1 MGKFPPTKSS
11 FAISTDKYAT
21 VGTTRLPPE
30 TTANTSLS
38 QEISK
43 ATLNVV
49 TITDNVL
56 DNQTLSVGDLV
67 QKIASGASVV
77 VPLNESKVTAASTA
91 LATFTKETI
100 KSVSTDSKKKATGS
114 ASSVGNVS
122 KYQTKAHEAIKDA
135 TNDTMLGL
143 TDHVDVSNETFTV
156 FERITGLSQERP
168 EVIQMMNYLPL
179 FEGQVGASGY
189 HTSDPLMASKMG
201 IESSAD
207 FGFTS
212 AGMLFDTLYK
222 HRLIKL
228 NNKNIAYNSA
238 FGKKRN
244 FKKNN
249 EFDKTLADTISIIRT
264 LFGLIQMGG
273 TLKTVLGVRDSQCN
287 LQKTFLLLEK
297 GELRKSS
304 DEAEQDLRMYDNVA
318 GSTTM
323 SPQVA
328 NSTLSIPQIL
338 SGFGYQLDAAK
349 NVFSSTKLW
358 MQLLFELRTMLRF
371 SSDHLL
377 NASLQR
383 QATDVDPLVIN
394 KHTVQTVKLGGKPIN
409 YVIPAYKSIMSLVGL
424 NSNDAIDSLVM
435 TLVSAHSDV
444 YRNVSF
450 ANTETKIA
458 ALANFLSQ
466 EYRYTYAL
474 RQPQF
479 RNILTN
485 EYGFTVVVPGDD
497 GSNNLGFI
505 DAVIGEIPNNVTDIV
520 TDNSSQS
527 LVSVAQQVISNS
539 DNSYTITRRAI
550 LPFEMRYLETGN
562 STYTP
567 GGSYLVDEALTTD
580 NGIDFNTKGLKDYY
594 DIVSQM
600 LKAFIPVTLAC
611 DMYMFGS
618 VSPNGTPKT
627 SNNGMLASSAETPQE
642 RKTFGDPRNLYATL
656 FRKMA
661 PVSSADADN
670 SLSIGVQNNTFDGFG
685 NDSSSHDNGI
695 WSIFSYAAKNP
706 RILALLFIIAG
717 SSQVPPMVDGT
728 SLKMTDRKPIID
740 ALIYELEKNFSKT
753 VESSSTSVKTHLN
766 DNVLSMYSDTEQT
779 RTLDE
784 ASLRAELYSGEV
796 INFIGKIFTQM
807 TGMTRHLLGKLS
819 RTHYS
824 GMPETLFN
832 FMIFDLMC
840 TMIDA
845 FGKVHLKNVVPA
857 SSHSSNVM
865 FQYTLRTLT
874 KNTSI
879 TNVYTRLE
887 SERARVETALLGVT
901 SYVTELSFGL
911 KTFLSALTPT
921 VKTQQQ
927 LDVNTYAT
935 LGPQV
940 LRKVNELFNDPFLV
954 NLLLSEQQLMTSLH
968 GTYETMA
975 KFNSARDSGVD
986 FAVLDDIVDD
996 PDKSVLLDTLYS
1008 IFSSEDFK
1016 SKSGYNKRII
1026 SVGLP
1031 TGFSHNFK
1039 HRKSN
1044 ARKDANDN
1052 NSREYSS
1059 KVNDVFKIVVRK
1071 IDVRYNEIVYKPIS
1085 FLFDLSRYP
1094 ARSSKLVRNLNK
1106 NITMSNL
1113 ASCIATCDYS
1123 SLNPMNLVPT
1133 HPDYLSQES
1142 FKNYPFLTKEQCEQ
1156 LYRNHVMSYLL
1167 EVYVRVMTGLN
1178 VCENAF
1184 SFRTNFVPKMNEET
1198 VGTMMSAI
1206 SGVGASNASTG
1217 SSKNGRGLSVIVG
1230 ANRSSKSSQKS
1241 SDVANPHEQGQTS
1254 VMENITSIVAAT
1266 KNVNA
1271 AGILLG
1277 QLSEFSRTFST
1288 LSSDVYTKQRLLLP
1302 KHFERVFSIIIDP
1315 DVFEIDVTSTKATSI
1330 GSQALDA
1337 LLSQGELE
1345 LKKVHSNEK
1354 GVEDSIQY
1362 VSREKSPGDVS
1373 FEKYIVNIESF
1384 EDDGV

>member
-21 VGTTRLPPE
+21 VGATRLPSE
-30 TTANTSLS
+30 TSTSTSLS

-49 TITDNVL
+49 TTVDNVV
-56 DNQTLSVGDLV
+56 DKQTLAVDDLI
-67 QKIASGASVV
+67 QKIASGAPVV
-77 VPLNESKVTAASTA
+77 IPLNGSKVAPAAAA
-91 LATFTKETI
+91 LDAVTKETI
-100 KSVSTDSKKKATGS
+100 QDVSTDSKKKVVGPI
-114 ASSVGNVS
+114 SSVGNVS
-122 KYQTKAHEAIKDA
+122 KFQTRAHEAFKDA
-135 TNDTMLGL
+135 INDTMLGL

-189 HTSDPLMASKMG
+189 HTSDPSMASKMG
-201 IESSAD
+201 IESSTD
-207 FGFTS
+207 YGFTP

-222 HRLIKL
+222 HRLVKL
-228 NNKNIAYNSA
+228 NNRNITYNSA
-238 FGKKRN
+238 FGKKRSS
-244 FKKNN
+244 KRGN
-249 EFDKTLADTISIIRT
+249 EFDKTLSDTISIIRT
-264 LFGLIQMGG
+264 LFGLMQMGG
-273 TLKTVLGVRDSQCN
+273 TLKMVLGVRDSQCN
-287 LQKTFLLLEK
+287 LQKTFSLLEK

-304 DEAEQDLRMYDNVA
+304 DKAEQDLRMYDNVV

-328 NSTLSIPQIL
+328 SSTLSIPQIL
-338 SGFGYQLDAAK
+338 SGFGYKLDATK

-358 MQLLFELRTMLRF
+358 LQLLYELRTMLQF

-394 KHTVQTVKLGGKPIN
+394 KHTAQAAKLGGKPIN
-409 YVIPAYKSIMSLVGL
+409 YVIPAYKSIATLTGL
-424 NSNDAIDSLVM
+424 NGSDAIDSLVL
-435 TLVSAHSDV
+435 TLITARSDV
-444 YRNVSF
+444 YKNVSF
-450 ANTETKIA
+450 ANTETKIV

-474 RQPQF
+474 RQQQF
-479 RNILTN
+479 KNILAN
-485 EYGFTVVVPGDD
+485 EYAYTVVVPGDD

-505 DAVIGEIPNNVTDIV
+505 DAVIGKIPNNVTDIV
-520 TDNSSQS
+520 TDNSNQS
-527 LVSVAQQVISNS
+527 LVSVAQRVISNN
-539 DNSYTITRRAI
+539 DNSHAITRRAI

-567 GGSYLVDEALTTD
+567 GGSYLVDEVLTTD
-580 NGIDFNTKGLKDYY
+580 NGVDFNTMGLRDYY
-594 DIVSQM
+594 DTVTQA

-618 VSPNGTPKT
+618 VSPGNIASKT
-627 SNNGMLASSAETPQE
+627 VNNGAVASSAETPQE

-685 NDSSSHDNGI
+685 GDSGSHDNGI

-706 RILALLFIIAG
+706 RILALLFIMAG
-717 SSQVPPMVDGT
+717 SSQVPSVDGV
-728 SLKMTDRKPIID
+728 SLKMTDCRPIID
-740 ALIYELEKNFSKT
+740 ALVYELEKNFSKT
-753 VESSSTSVKTHLN
+753 AESSSTSVKAHLN
-766 DNVLSMYSDTEQT
+766 DNVLSMYSGTEQT
-779 RTLDE
+779 RTFDE

-796 INFIGKIFTQM
+796 ISFIRKIFTQM
-807 TGMTRHLLGKLS
+807 TEMTRHLLGKLP

-824 GMPETLFN
+824 GMPETLLN

-857 SSHSSNVM
+857 SSRSSNVT
-865 FQYTLRTLT
+865 FQYTLRTLS

-901 SYVTELSFGL
+901 SYITELTFGL

-975 KFNSARDSGVD
+975 KFNSARDGGID

-1044 ARKDANDN
+1044 ARKDANDS

-1071 IDVRYNEIVYKPIS
+1071 IDVRYNEIVYRPIS

-1113 ASCIATCDYS
+1113 ASCVPTCDYS

-1133 HPDYLSQES
+1133 RPDYFSQES
-1142 FKNYPFLTKEQCEQ
+1142 LKNYPFLTNEQCEQ
-1156 LYRNHVMSYLL
+1156 LYRNHVMSFLL
-1167 EVYVRVMTGLN
+1167 ETYVRIMTGLN

-1184 SFRTNFVPKMNEET
+1184 SFRTNFVPKMKEET
-1198 VGTMMSAI
+1198 ASTMMSAI
-1206 SGVGASNASTG
+1206 SGVGASNAG
-1217 SSKNGRGLSVIVG
+1217 ASSSRNDKSLSVFAG
-1230 ANRSSKSSQKS
+1230 ANKSSKSSQKS

-1254 VMENITSIVAAT
+1254 VLENFTSITAVT

-1271 AGILLG
+1271 VGILLS

-1288 LSSDVYTKQRLLLP
+1288 LSSDAYTKQKLLLP
-1302 KHFERVFSIIIDP
+1302 KHFERVFSIVIDP
-1315 DVFEIDVTSTKATSI
+1315 DAFEIDVTSTKATLI

-1345 LKKVHSNEK
+1345 LKKVLSNEK
-1354 GVEDSIQY
+1354 GVEDSIKY
-1362 VSREKSPGDVS
+1362 VSREKLPGDVS